1 MLKGIALLLLMVAA
15 SAFSQERDPT
25 QPPFTVSQPTVEM
38 DSWGQNIKLSQIFYS
53 EQRQS
58 ACING
63 EWVKPGENIDGFR
76 VNSVNPNSVIL
87 EKNNERVE
95 ITLFKPIKQNEK
107 GNPGAVQ

>member
-1 MLKGIALLLLMVAA
+1 MLRVTAFLLLMVTV

-25 QPPFTVSQPTVEM
+25 QPPFTVSQPTVEI
-38 DSWGQNIKLSQIFYS
+38 DSWAQNIKLSQIFYS

-58 ACING
+58 ARING

-76 VNSVNPNSVIL
+76 VSSVNPNSVIL

>member
-1 MLKGIALLLLMVAA
+1 MLKGIALLLLMVSV

-38 DSWGQNIKLSQIFYS
+38 DSWAQNIKLSQIYYS

-58 ACING
+58 ARING
-63 EWVKPGENIDGFR
+63 EWVTPGESIDGFR
-76 VNSVNPNSVIL
+76 INSVSPNSVIL

>member
-1 MLKGIALLLLMVAA
+1 MLRIMTSLLIMVSVSVFA
-15 SAFSQERDPT
+15 QERDPT
-25 QPPFTVSQPTVEM
+25 QPPFTVSLPAVEM
-38 DSWGQNIKLSQIFYS
+38 DSWAKNIKLSQILYS

-58 ACING
+58 ARING
-63 EWVKPGENIDGFR
+63 QWVKPGENIDGFQ
-76 VNSVNPNSVIL
+76 VNSVKPNGVIL

>member
-1 MLKGIALLLLMVAA
+1 MLRGIVFLLLMVPVSVFA
-15 SAFSQERDPT
+15 QERDPT
-25 QPPFTVSQPTVEM
+25 QPPFTVSQPAVEM
-38 DSWGQNIKLSQIFYS
+38 GSWVQNIKLSQIFYS
-53 EQRQS
+53 EQSQS
-58 ACING
+58 ARING
-63 EWVKPGENIDGFR
+63 EWVRPGENIDGFR